1 MWLKAP
7 SGGRLLIIL
16 NPFESCTRSS
26 SVSSESQGT
35 PAPLKS
41 LLRDHNVV
49 AGKEDK
55 ILEPQLKSRAQWSL
69 TVVQAAPMRL
79 HPICPIPASVHVSV
93 GQLGNSLC
101 HGPGQGNG
109 GKMPVLLLQVKAR
122 VVRTVVSTGKKTQ
135 TLVQIVQ
142 MFGFCTSFSD
152 TSQGSSWKGLLSSE
166 LSCL

>member
-55 ILEPQLKSRAQWSL
+55 ILKPQLKSRTQWSL

-109 GKMPVLLLQVKAR
+109 GKMPVLLLRVKTR
-122 VVRTVVSTGKKTQ
+122 VVRTVVSTGKKLKPLSKLSKCLAFALPSVTHPRA
-135 TLVQIVQ
+135 LVEKV
-142 MFGFCTSFSD
+142 FSL
-152 TSQGSSWKGLLSSE
+152 QN
-166 LSCL
+166 